1 MVDLSVDGI
10 PGVTQNECSRLPM
23 PKRSATPIPGTIF
36 SFCFKLVD
44 ARTRSQG
51 PGVAKREIAYAL
63 PEEGIG
69 AEFVAKKLSD
79 LSRAQKRRWNRKKG
93 CWEKF
98 EDHRTQRAAIREVFK
113 ILEIYPKK
121 EKDLENENKTFK
133 IEISAIPSRR
143 VPVPDSR
150 SDGRERSER

>member
-1 MVDLSVDGI
+1 LRVD
-10 PGVTQNECSRLPM
+10 
-23 PKRSATPIPGTIF
+23 
-36 SFCFKLVD
+36 
-44 ARTRSQG
+44 
-51 PGVAKREIAYAL
+51 KREIAYAL

-98 EDHRTQRAAIREVFK
+98 ADHRTQLAAIKEVFK

-121 EKDLENENKTFK
+121 GKDLENENKTFK

-143 VPVPDSR
+143 VPVPPITNRQQDS
-150 SDGRERSER
+150 SG